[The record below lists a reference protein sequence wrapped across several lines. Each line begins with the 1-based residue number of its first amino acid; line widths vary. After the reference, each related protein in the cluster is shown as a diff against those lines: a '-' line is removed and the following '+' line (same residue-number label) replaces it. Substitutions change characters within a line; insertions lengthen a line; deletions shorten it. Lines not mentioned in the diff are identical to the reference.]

1 MKAYQLKITIRNSHP
16 PIWRRVIV
24 PAGMT
29 FSQLIHIFHI
39 AMGWQGYHLSM
50 FEFKDMGIVIEEHP
64 QDMDWSD
71 YEVLDA
77 EAELID
83 PLFDEARRFTYV
95 YDFGD
100 DWRHDVTIEDILT
113 DYSFDYPMV
122 DKYKGDIPYE
132 DCGGIDGY
140 YDVLQALEDPGHP
153 DHEEMLE
160 WTEGFGETTY
170 NMDFANSRLK
180 EIQPENPVSSLKW
193 EAAAL
198 EEWAK
203 LYEVATEIKSRK
215 PWEHFCDL
223 DIIALIN
230 NENDIVFM
238 SILGYGGECFGV
250 CVYEGYEG
258 FNDFMM
264 LVHAEELNVSQE
276 YAMFSQNTLCCY
288 WGDRQDLSKRQ
299 WEIVRSLGYRYRG
312 KNQWLYFM
320 SNKKGY
326 YPYNLSRDEVLRMTE
341 YLTGLKEAVDYY
353 EKNNMAV
360 DFREGNLFLY
370 YFDHEKREW
379 LGKEHPFPFF
389 DFNRGQLIMD
399 EPEAGEKLQGVEQ
412 LDACW
417 QVDVVYLGVAY
428 GNEKYARPANPR
440 VCIAVDKESGHVCSV
455 HMLEPEDDEPS
466 GMANLLVDLFFQ
478 NGKPKKIE
486 VANLI
491 IADYIADLCKIA
503 DVKLVQVDRL
513 RRVNQF
519 INRLRH
525 IE

>member
-1 MKAYQLKITIRNSHP
+1 
-16 PIWRRVIV
+16 
-24 PAGMT
+24 
-29 FSQLIHIFHI
+29 
-39 AMGWQGYHLSM
+39 
-50 FEFKDMGIVIEEHP
+50 
-64 QDMDWSD
+64 
-71 YEVLDA
+71 
-77 EAELID
+77 
-83 PLFDEARRFTYV
+83 
-95 YDFGD
+95 
-100 DWRHDVTIEDILT
+100 
-113 DYSFDYPMV
+113 
-122 DKYKGDIPYE
+122 
-132 DCGGIDGY
+132 
-140 YDVLQALEDPGHP
+140 
-153 DHEEMLE
+153 
-160 WTEGFGETTY
+160 
-170 NMDFANSRLK
+170 
-180 EIQPENPVSSLKW
+180 
-193 EAAAL
+193 
-198 EEWAK
+198 
-203 LYEVATEIKSRK
+203 
-215 PWEHFCDL
+215 
-223 DIIALIN
+223 
-230 NENDIVFM
+230 
-238 SILGYGGECFGV
+238 
-250 CVYEGYEG
+250 
-258 FNDFMM
+258 
-264 LVHAEELNVSQE
+264 
-276 YAMFSQNTLCCY
+276 
-288 WGDRQDLSKRQ
+288 
-299 WEIVRSLGYRYRG
+299 
-312 KNQWLYFM
+312 
-320 SNKKGY
+320 
-326 YPYNLSRDEVLRMTE
+326 MTE

-389 DFNRGQLIMD
+389 DFNRGQLIID
-399 EPEAGEKLQGVEQ
+399 EPEAGEKLQEVEQ

-466 GMANLLVDLFFQ
+466 GMANLLVDLFFR